1 MAIWQGDV
9 FFRRIIDLTLKDI
22 RENDW
27 LLDDILSDFILDP
40 MLSGIYGQKEIDNAK
55 KWIKENEISVFLPH
69 RMDLE
74 KMPCVTIS
82 IGSNVEDKS
91 LARLGDLTPC
101 VETYEASD
109 IGKTIQYVQKPFTI
123 VSYDQPTG
131 YIEVPDSVSLTIIQ
145 PGMVVVDPTTGSG
158 YVIAKKDAN
167 GVFIAEGTN
176 LTATEVGI
184 LPQYR
189 IYRARREIATFQERV
204 TIGCHVHGDPHALLW
219 LYSIMM
225 YGLLRYREGALESR
239 NFQLSNIE
247 TSDMVR
253 NQNWQEIGENVYSRF
268 ITITGQVE
276 NTWVKAPK
284 RIIESI
290 NVADNDGSAYDDSDG
305 QSVTVLSGI
314 CIIGPDGGEIPE
326 IIDTECEAWAAKDDE
341 D

>member
-9 FFRRIIDLTLKDI
+9 FFRRIIELTLQDI

-27 LLDDILSDFILDP
+27 LLDDILSDFVLDP

-55 KWIKENEISVFLPH
+55 KWLQNNEISIFLPH
-69 RMDLE
+69 RMDVE
-74 KMPCVTIS
+74 KMPCVTIG
-82 IGSNVEDKS
+82 IGSNVEDRS
-91 LARLGDLTPC
+91 LARLADQTEC
-101 VETYEASD
+101 VETFEASD
-109 IGKTIQYVQKPFTI
+109 IGKTIQYVEQPFTI

-131 YIEVPDSVSLTIIQ
+131 FIETPSTVNLAILR
-145 PGMVVVDPTTGSG
+145 PGMVVVDPTTGGG
-158 YVIAKKDAN
+158 YVIAKVVAN
-167 GVFIAEGTN
+167 GLHIAEGAD
-176 LTATEVGI
+176 LTATQVGV

-204 TIGCHVHGDPHALLW
+204 TIGCHVHGDPNALLW

-247 TSDMVR
+247 TTDMVR
-253 NQNWQEIGENVYSRF
+253 NSNWENIGENVYSRF

-284 RIIESI
+284 RIIESVNI
-290 NVADNDGSAYDDSDG
+290 ADTKDG
-305 QSVTVLSGI
+305 QDGCPVGI
-314 CIIGPDGGEIPE
+314 CIVGPDGGEIPE
-326 IIDTECEAWAAKDDE
+326 IIDTECEMWGAKDKE